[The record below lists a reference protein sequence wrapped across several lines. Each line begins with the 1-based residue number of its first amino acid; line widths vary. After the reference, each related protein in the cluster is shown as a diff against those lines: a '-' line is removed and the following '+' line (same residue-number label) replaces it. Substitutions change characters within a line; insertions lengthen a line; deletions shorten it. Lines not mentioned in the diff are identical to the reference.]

1 MNERSF
7 ISDRKMSRKISVGK
21 HSQILIA
28 AEKLI
33 ADSGFHCLSMQ
44 KVATAAGVATG
55 TIYRYFSDKEQ
66 LLNEVRL
73 HVAKRIATVIQH
85 GVTDDMPLK
94 TAFRTMWLNI
104 WNLASSEKDA
114 LSSRVQYES
123 LPRSDDHQIRE
134 LERKMF
140 DQVERLF
147 LEGKKQNIFKQL
159 DNQVLF
165 VLSFESS
172 VTLARKNALGFYKL
186 NDDELEAVIEASWD
200 AIITH

>member
-1 MNERSF
+1 
-7 ISDRKMSRKISVGK
+7 MSRKISGDK
-21 HSQILIA
+21 HAQILAA

-33 ADSGFHCLSMQ
+33 ADSGFSGLSMQ
-44 KVATAAGVATG
+44 KVADAAGVAAG

-73 HVAKRIATVIQH
+73 HVAKRIAIAVQH

-94 TAFRTMWLNI
+94 MAFHTMWLNI
-104 WNLASSEKDA
+104 WNLASCEKDA

-123 LPRSDDHQIRE
+123 LPRTDDMPTRE

-147 LEGKKQNIFKQL
+147 IEGKKQKIFKPL

-165 VLSFESS
+165 VLSFEAS
-172 VTLARKNALGFYKL
+172 VTLARKHALGLYKL
-186 NDDELEAVIEASWD
+186 KDDELDAVIEASWD

>member
-1 MNERSF
+1 MNVHSLV
-7 ISDRKMSRKISVGK
+7 IGKMSRKISLDK
-21 HSQILIA
+21 HAQILAA

-33 ADSGFHCLSMQ
+33 ADSGFHGLSMQ
-44 KVATAAGVATG
+44 KVATAAGVAAG

-73 HVAKRIATVIQH
+73 HVAKRIATAVQS

-94 TAFRTMWLNI
+94 TAFHTMWLNI
-104 WNLASSEKDA
+104 WNLASCEMDA

-123 LPRSDDHQIRE
+123 LPATDDQQVRE

-147 LEGKKQNIFKQL
+147 IEGKKQKIFKQL

-172 VTLARKNALGFYKL
+172 VTLARKHALGFYKL
-186 NDDELEAVIEASWD
+186 KDDELDAVIEASWD

>member
-7 ISDRKMSRKISVGK
+7 INDGKMSRKISTDK
-21 HSQILIA
+21 HAQILAA

-33 ADSGFHCLSMQ
+33 AESGFSGLSMQ
-44 KVATAAGVATG
+44 KVADAAGVAAG
-55 TIYRYFSDKEQ
+55 TIYRYFSNKEQ

-73 HVAKRIATVIQH
+73 HVAKRIAIAVQH

-94 TAFRTMWLNI
+94 MAFHTMWLNI

-123 LPRSDDHQIRE
+123 LPRAEDKPTRE

-147 LEGKKQNIFKQL
+147 VEGKKQHIFKPL
-159 DNQVLF
+159 DSQVLF
-165 VLSFESS
+165 VLSFEAS
-172 VTLARKNALGFYKL
+172 VTLARKHALGLYKL
-186 NDDELEAVIEASWD
+186 KDDELDAVIEASWD